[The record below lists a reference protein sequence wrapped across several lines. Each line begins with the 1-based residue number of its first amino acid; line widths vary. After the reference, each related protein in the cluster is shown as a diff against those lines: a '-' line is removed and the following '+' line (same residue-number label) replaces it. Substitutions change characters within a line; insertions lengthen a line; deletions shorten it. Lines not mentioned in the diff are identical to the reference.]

1 MVHNGVIA
9 GFHEMRRELMLEVA
23 PELFAN
29 IEGSTDS
36 EVLFH
41 LALTYGLERD
51 PVAALE
57 RTIGLV
63 EATAARHGIENP
75 VQTSIG
81 VTDGERLWA
90 LRYSTERRSR
100 SLFVSNDASAI
111 RELHP
116 ENPRLQRLRD
126 EDRVVVSE
134 PLSDLPGLW
143 QEIPESTVLVVQPGP
158 DEQHAIQPALRA
170 RAARAVV
177 TETEISTA
185 EPAGPRTVEVVVSVP
200 TVVKAVGI
208 FFALLLAYLVRDA
221 LLSIALVGGDDPR
234 ARSAGE
240 RVGAAWLGSRE
251 GGAGGVRVH
260 RAGVIGDRD
269 LGGEAGL
276 ARDHRLRRR
285 PPRPT
290 STRRSTAACSRTSTR
305 RRTRSRSSR
314 AWPPRRRRTCPPRRS
329 TCSAPPPASSAA
341 SSRW

>member
-1 MVHNGVIA
+1 MCRWMAWSGQPVVVEELLFQPLHGLIDQSLHSRLGVETTNGDGFGLGWYGAGEGPGVYRSVAPAWGDANLRELAAHIESPLFIAHVRATTGTAIQQTNCHPFRHGRWLMVHNGVIA

-23 PELFAN
+23 PEQFAA

-51 PVAALE
+51 PIAALE

-63 EATAARHGIENP
+63 EATAARHGIENA

-111 RELHP
+111 RALHP

-143 QEIPESTVLVVQPGP
+143 QEIPESSVLVVQPGA
-158 DEQHAIQPALRA
+158 DEQHAFQPRY
-170 RAARAVV
+170 
-177 TETEISTA
+177 EPA
-185 EPAGPRTVEVVVSVP
+185 EPA
-200 TVVKAVGI
+200 
-208 FFALLLAYLVRDA
+208 
-221 LLSIALVGGDDPR
+221 LS
-234 ARSAGE
+234 
-240 RVGAAWLGSRE
+240 
-251 GGAGGVRVH
+251 
-260 RAGVIGDRD
+260 
-269 LGGEAGL
+269 
-276 ARDHRLRRR
+276 
-285 PPRPT
+285 
-290 STRRSTAACSRTSTR
+290 
-305 RRTRSRSSR
+305 
-314 AWPPRRRRTCPPRRS
+314 
-329 TCSAPPPASSAA
+329 
-341 SSRW
+341 